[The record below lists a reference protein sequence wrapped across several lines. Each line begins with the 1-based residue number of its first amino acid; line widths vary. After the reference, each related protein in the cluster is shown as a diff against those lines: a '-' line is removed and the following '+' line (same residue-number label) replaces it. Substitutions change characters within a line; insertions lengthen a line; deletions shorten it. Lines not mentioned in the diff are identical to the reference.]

1 MFSDLLIGINSLDAP
16 AIAAAYTFTKSSHI
30 ADIGGGTGCILAT
43 ILANHPFVKWCRLRD
58 SNPRPTVY
66 KTVALPLC

>member
-43 ILANHPFVKWCRLRD
+43 ILANHPFC
-58 SNPRPTVY
+58 
-66 KTVALPLC
+66 

>member
-1 MFSDLLIGINSLDAP
+1 MKCQILIAKAGWCTEFDEAEIVDAR
-16 AIAAAYTFTKSSHI
+16 ILKRGKS
-30 ADIGGGTGCILAT
+30 
-43 ILANHPFVKWCRLRD
+43 VKWCRLRD